1 QAHPA
6 VDPDLGAVA
15 DRDAG
20 RLLAPVLKCE
30 QAQVGHVR
38 DRLGRLGGGPDSED
52 AAGFPKLVRTR
63 LHGSDD
69 TASQAWG
76 RPVGRASIERA
87 SAREERSEVAIAAAR
102 PGVRMAG

>member
-38 DRLGRLGGGPDSED
+38 NRLGRLGGGPDSED

-69 TASQAWG
+69 TASAAWA
-76 RPVGRASIERA
+76 RPVLRLAGRVSW
-87 SAREERSEVAIAAAR
+87 AIGGAGLS
-102 PGVRMAG
+102 GVRMAG